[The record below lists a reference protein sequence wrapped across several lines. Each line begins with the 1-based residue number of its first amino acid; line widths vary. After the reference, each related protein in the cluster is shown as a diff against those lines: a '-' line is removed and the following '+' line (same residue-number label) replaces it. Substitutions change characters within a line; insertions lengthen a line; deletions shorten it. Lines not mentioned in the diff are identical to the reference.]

1 MRSLGG
7 VGVVAVVGCCCC
19 CCCCCCWNSSEQFRE
34 LCHGEPERRQLAARR
49 TKPVPRQEV
58 TPAPLHQRH
67 FRALWTSFLRLG
79 SWRGVRRKKLVHGVR
94 VKRRIARF
102 RAASISRCI
111 RTKLLMLSLFIYVS
125 NQRSLS
131 FKSLKGHK
139 MDVFSLQMIME
150 TSSVDLVSRCLCA
163 MAAAK

>member
-7 VGVVAVVGCCCC
+7 VGAVAVVGCCCCC

-34 LCHGEPERRQLAARR
+34 LGHGEPERRQLAARR

-58 TPAPLHQRH
+58 TPGFLHQRH

-94 VKRRIARF
+94 VKRRIAQF

-111 RTKLLMLSLFIYVS
+111 RTKLLMLSLFIY
-125 NQRSLS
+125 QRSLY
-131 FKSLKGHK
+131 FKSLEGHK

-150 TSSVDLVSRCLCA
+150 TSSVDLVSSCCVLWLLPND
-163 MAAAK
+163 